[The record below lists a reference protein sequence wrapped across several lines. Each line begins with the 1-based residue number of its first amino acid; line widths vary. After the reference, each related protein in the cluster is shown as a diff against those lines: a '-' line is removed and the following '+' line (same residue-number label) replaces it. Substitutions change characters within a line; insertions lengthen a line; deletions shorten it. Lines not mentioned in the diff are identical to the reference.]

1 MKHKVTVTVKEEKK
15 GIFTRRTVQKKKTV
29 TLDQKTYRKMQR
41 EKKIHPFTMDEM
53 MIFDEI
59 LDDD

>member
-1 MKHKVTVTVKEEKK
+1 MKHNVTVTVTEEKK
-15 GIFTRRTVQKKKTV
+15 GIFTRRNVQKKKTV

-41 EKKIHPFTMDEM
+41 EKKIHSFTMDEM